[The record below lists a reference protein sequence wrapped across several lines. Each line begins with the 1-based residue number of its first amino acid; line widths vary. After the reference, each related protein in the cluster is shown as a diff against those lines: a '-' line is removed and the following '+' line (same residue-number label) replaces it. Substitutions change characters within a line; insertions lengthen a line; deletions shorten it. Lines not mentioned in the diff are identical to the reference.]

1 MTWEKQFYIESFD
14 TVRLSSFRIE
24 QSPFA
29 DRYVTDQM
37 VFCLYC
43 DRLYPVK
50 MTADEDPIPAEFV
63 PH

>member
-1 MTWEKQFYIESFD
+1 MTRGQHFYVESSD
-14 TVRLSSFRIE
+14 TVRLNSFRIE

-29 DRYVTDQM
+29 DRYVTDRT

-50 MTADEDPIPAEFV
+50 MSPDEDPVAN
-63 PH
+63 